1 MSNNAP
7 TNADALA
14 ALRRYDEL
22 LRSTFFGMLSTIRHT
37 DRLISTNPVGFVW
50 DGESIRISTLKS
62 RLKYRNVLAN
72 PLAAFCV
79 ISPKNPM
86 SYVEVRGH
94 AAVHDDPDR
103 SFARLQ
109 FMTGSG
115 GQEPPA
121 DMDAPHAERVIIQL
135 LPHQVS
141 SPKLYG
147 GRFDDMAEGT
157 K

>member
-1 MSNNAP
+1 MSNNTQAN
-7 TNADALA
+7 TDVLA
-14 ALRRYDEL
+14 ELRRHDEL

-37 DRLISTNPVGFVW
+37 DGLISTNPVGFVW

-62 RLKYRNVLAN
+62 RLKYKNLLAN

-94 AAVHDDPDR
+94 ATAQDDPDR

-121 DMDAPHAERVIIQL
+121 DMDAPHAERVIIRLQ
-135 LPHQVS
+135 PQQVS

-147 GRFDDMAEGT
+147 GRFDQMAEGT
-157 K
+157 Q

>member
-1 MSNNAP
+1 MSSNFR
-7 TNADALA
+7 TNAEVLAKLRQYDA
-14 ALRRYDEL
+14 L

-37 DRLISTNPVGFVW
+37 DGLISTNPVGFVW

-62 RLKYRNVLAN
+62 RLKYKNVLAN
-72 PLAAFCV
+72 PLATFCV

-94 AAVHDDPDR
+94 ATVQDDHDR

-135 LPHQVS
+135 QPSQVS

-147 GRFDDMAEGT
+147 GRFDQMAEGT
-157 K
+157 R